1 MLHLFWFAEFVCMVI
16 KKQCFGC
23 KKWFGCTTKA
33 ILRVTVSALY
43 VEANGASCFR
53 VKLVALPNANH
64 VSEVGS
70 PPGNWQNLYKIAFCQ
85 PIVPR
90 FSFSGKIPI
99 VLRLGTRV
107 RE

>member
-33 ILRVTVSALY
+33 ILRV
-43 VEANGASCFR
+43 
-53 VKLVALPNANH
+53 KLVALPNANH

-70 PPGNWQNLYKIAFCQ
+70 PPGNWKNLYKIAFCQ

-99 VLRLGTRV
+99 VLRLGNRV